1 MEQEI
6 AKAMDAFYT
15 LANVKPST
23 DAAEALARQAA
34 ALPAAVAIPA
44 RARLYVVAATR
55 LKVRASH

>member
-15 LANVKPST
+15 LANAKPST
-23 DAAEALARQAA
+23 DAAEALARQAE
-34 ALPAAVAIPA
+34 LPAAVAIPPL
-44 RARLYVVAATR
+44 ARLYVVAATR